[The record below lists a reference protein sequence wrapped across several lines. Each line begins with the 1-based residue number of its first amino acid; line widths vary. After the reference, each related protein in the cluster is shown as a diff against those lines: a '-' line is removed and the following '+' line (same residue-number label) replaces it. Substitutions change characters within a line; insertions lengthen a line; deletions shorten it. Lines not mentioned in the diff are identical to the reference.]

1 VSSGDED
8 TNPSAGHGDAESR
21 RVGVVAVMIRAGRY
35 LLIERSQHVI
45 APGAW
50 CFVGG
55 GVEPG
60 ESHFDAVVRECQEE
74 VGVSVEPLR
83 EVWQYTRPDGGL
95 VLHFWLVELL
105 DDRFTLNEAE
115 VSAIRWCT
123 PEEMRDL
130 HPVLPSNDAFLD
142 AVGWQLMA
150 EAGQS

>member
-1 VSSGDED
+1 MSSGDED
-8 TNPSAGHGDAESR
+8 TNQPAAQGDSDSP
-21 RVGVVAVMIRAGRY
+21 RVGVVAVIIRAGRF

-60 ESHFDAVVRECQEE
+60 ESHFDAVMRECHEE
-74 VGVSVEPLR
+74 VGVSVKPLR
-83 EVWQYTRPDGGL
+83 EIWHYTRPDGGL

-105 DDRFTLNEAE
+105 DDQFTLNEAE
-115 VSAIRWCT
+115 VSSICWCT

-142 AVGWQLMA
+142 AVGLQLMA
-150 EAGQS
+150 ETEQP